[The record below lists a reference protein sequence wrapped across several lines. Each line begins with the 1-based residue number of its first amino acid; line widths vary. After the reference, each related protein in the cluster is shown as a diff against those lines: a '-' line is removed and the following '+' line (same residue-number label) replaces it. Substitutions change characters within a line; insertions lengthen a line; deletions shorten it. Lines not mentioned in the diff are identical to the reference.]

1 MYSIKAGICFD
12 KTHVPADGEVGGA
25 N

>member
-12 KTHVPADGEVGGA
+12 KTRVPADGEVGWI
-25 N
+25 